1 MGETATRTL
10 ALLTL
15 LQTRSDWSGADLAS
29 RLDVSD
35 RTIRHDVSRLREL
48 GYPVDAVRGPGGRY
62 RLGVGAKLPPL
73 LLDDEEAIA
82 VAVGLRVAA
91 GVSGIG
97 ESSSRALAKLE
108 QVLPHRLQRQVSAIH
123 DATSRGPDNIDSNVD
138 DPEINAATL
147 AAAANAIRDQEWLG
161 FDYRDERTVIEPY
174 RLISWMR
181 RWYLVGREPRSGA
194 WRTFRLDWITPRERT
209 NRRFT
214 PRPLPGEDY
223 TTFLL
228 RDVASTG
235 WRVHARITVF
245 AAAEEVISRIN
256 ATVGVVEKVDEQTSV
271 LVTGADSIEI
281 IAVYIGML
289 GIDFHVTDPPELV
302 QHLAVLGRRYA
313 RSAIGVNRQ
322 G

>member
-1 MGETATRTL
+1 MLETSGRLL
-10 ALLTL
+10 ALLSL
-15 LQTRSDWSGADLAS
+15 LQSRASWSGTELAQ
-29 RLDVSD
+29 RLAVTT
-35 RTIRHDVSRLREL
+35 RTVRNDIDRLREL
-48 GYPVDAVRGPGGRY
+48 GYPVDATRGASGGY
-62 RLGVGAKLPPL
+62 RLGIGAKLPPL

-123 DATSRGPDNIDSNVD
+123 DATSRGPDNIDSNVE

-194 WRTFRLDWITPRERT
+194 WRTFRLDWMTPRERT

-302 QHLAVLGRRYA
+302 QHLAVLGQRYA
-313 RSAIGVNRQ
+313 RSVVP
-322 G
+322 